1 LEVVAMKASDVR
13 VHVGQGTVRGSLTA
27 FPVWTDAPSVPR
39 RYLTGVAAAVDVAE
53 RAGSPV
59 VEELVV
65 TNRGDSPALLLCG
78 ELLEGGWQT
87 RALAGTTLL
96 APGRPTV
103 QPVVCVEQGRW
114 SGGAAHARRARRAP
128 LGVMRELHSQHE
140 VWNRVRGYADVAGDS
155 PTESLADRLDVT
167 APRARDLTRGLR
179 PLAGQRGVLIGIAGQ
194 PVWLELF
201 DSGRSLAAH
210 WSALLH
216 AATMDALGRPEVRTP
231 AALARSFAERV
242 ERTRLA
248 PAGPAGLASRV
259 SGGGRVSV
267 DAVRW
272 SDRTIHLT
280 AVASE
285 A

>member
-1 LEVVAMKASDVR
+1 MNASLKVR
-13 VHVGQGTVRGSLTA
+13 VPVGQGTSRGALTL
-27 FPVWTDAPSVPR
+27 FRVWTDGATSSAGYV
-39 RYLTGVAAAVDVAE
+39 TGRAATVEVAE

-59 VEELVV
+59 VEELIV
-65 TNRGDSPALLLCG
+65 TNRGNRPALLLAG

-87 RALAGTTLL
+87 RALATTTLL

-114 SGGAAHARRARRAP
+114 HGGTAHQRRVRRAP
-128 LGVMRELHSQHE
+128 VGVMRAVESQHE
-140 VWNRVRGYADVAGDS
+140 VWDRVRGYAAVAGHS

-167 APRARDLTRGLR
+167 APVARDLTRGMR
-179 PLAGQRGVLIGIAGQ
+179 PLAGQRGVLIGIGGR
-194 PVWLELF
+194 PVSLELF

-231 AALARSFAERV
+231 AARARSFAERV
-242 ERTRLA
+242 EGTALMS
-248 PAGPAGLASRV
+248 AGPAGLGSRV
-259 SGGGRVSV
+259 RGGGRVSV

-272 SDRTIHLT
+272 NDRTIHLS